1 MGIDTYPFI
10 FYFGGEN
17 WKLRRRDW
25 RNKGRYCLLFWFL
38 QKKCPFL
45 QVKPGFCFN
54 HGRKHFSYQ
63 SKWRTGLEPSAALH
77 TCPLHC
83 KELSSPLICFSF
95 FCSFLCSFLDQ
106 HRMAELMQP
115 RTLCRSCFILII
127 PQVFMK
133 GLPCAGTVPGA
144 GNTAVNKADRSPF
157 CH

>member
-1 MGIDTYPFI
+1 MLSPFLI
-10 FYFGGEN
+10 SS
-17 WKLRRRDW
+17 K
-25 RNKGRYCLLFWFL
+25 
-38 QKKCPFL
+38 KKCPFL

-83 KELSSPLICFSF
+83 KELSSPLICSSF

-127 PQVFMK
+127 LQVFMK